1 MTFSSALLQFLE
13 AQSDNLTKI
22 SLNRLWLPVL
32 VETIFPDEK
41 IRYLV
46 YIVKFKESLPNSFEQ
61 LIISNWN

>member
-22 SLNRLWLPVL
+22 DLNRLWLPVL
-32 VETIFPDEK
+32 VETILPDEK